1 MLANNCLLPHF
12 AKEYELGFQNDA
24 RVILSA
30 QPFDQSAGTCRGTK
44 LKTHLSH
51 LFVNFIR
58 FKTHEQLLKQ
68 PQTMKEFLE
77 EYEDFDPGMTTRYNE
92 TSSDSSS
99 SSTDSEVSSNSHWL
113 PVNQS
118 KLRNFVTKLLA

>member
-1 MLANNCLLPHF
+1 M
-12 AKEYELGFQNDA
+12 
-24 RVILSA
+24 
-30 QPFDQSAGTCRGTK
+30 
-44 LKTHLSH
+44 KTHLSH

-99 SSTDSEVSSNSHWL
+99 SSTDSEVS
-113 PVNQS
+113 
-118 KLRNFVTKLLA
+118 LRSYWPSREPIKIEIAF

>member
-1 MLANNCLLPHF
+1 M
-12 AKEYELGFQNDA
+12 
-24 RVILSA
+24 
-30 QPFDQSAGTCRGTK
+30 
-44 LKTHLSH
+44 
-51 LFVNFIR
+51 NFIR

-99 SSTDSEVSSNSHWL
+99 SSTDSEVS
-113 PVNQS
+113 
-118 KLRNFVTKLLA
+118 